1 MTKSKD
7 MKKSGLVIL
16 LTAVL
21 CSGFEVFAQDQFGEN
36 KEECLKYLSYYEEY
50 YKSKNYDDALPN
62 WRQAY
67 KFCPPQ
73 SRQTMLINGANLMRR
88 LIVKNARNPQ
98 YKQALIDTLM
108 TLHNQRIEYFPKYRV
123 SAYNA
128 KGQDIFNYIKNDN
141 KRLFEEY
148 NSIIDALAENTK
160 PTLFVHDFNAASG
173 LFSEGAMTS
182 EELIDVYSRNL
193 DLLSKAPYKNA
204 YDSTE
209 IEKAKAELESKFIKS
224 NVADCKTMLEF
235 YGPKYEQN
243 PKDANLATKIV
254 RMLSV
259 TEDCTDNPLFLKA
272 VTTIYMERPS
282 YNSAYLL
289 YRLNSRSGAFDSA
302 VRYMEEAIAFPE
314 SDAKQDADYYIEL
327 AQFCFTEGRSG
338 KAYEAALKAVELN
351 PEKAGRAYFL
361 IGNIWGSAHCGSGE
375 IESVAHFWVA
385 VDYMQKAKSADP
397 SLAEEANKC
406 IALYSKYFPATADAF
421 MYNITDGQSYTVSCN
436 GMKATTVVRT
446 NN

>member
-1 MTKSKD
+1 
-7 MKKSGLVIL
+7 MKKLSLIFL
-16 LTAVL
+16 LAAALGTGVEA
-21 CSGFEVFAQDQFGEN
+21 SAQDQFGEN

-88 LIVKNARNPQ
+88 LIVKNAKNPQ
-98 YKQALIDTLM
+98 YKQALIDSLM
-108 TLHNQRIEYFPKYRV
+108 TLHNQRIEYFPKYQV
-123 SAYNA
+123 AAYNA
-128 KGQDIFNYIKNDN
+128 KGQDVFNYIKNNN

-148 NSIIDALAENTK
+148 NAIINALAENTK
-160 PTLFVHDFNAASG
+160 PTLFVHDFNAATG
-173 LFSEGAMTS
+173 LFNEGAITS
-182 EELIDVYSRNL
+182 EELIDVYSKNIE
-193 DLLSKAPYKNA
+193 LLSKAPYKNA
-204 YDSTE
+204 FDSTE
-209 IEKAKAELESKFIKS
+209 IEKAKAELESRFVGSK
-224 NVADCKTMLEF
+224 VADCNTMLAF

-243 PKDANLATKIV
+243 PKDADLATKIV

-259 TEDCTDNPLFLKA
+259 TEDCTENQLFLNA
-272 VTTIYMERPS
+272 VTTIYMERPA

-289 YRLNSRSGAFDSA
+289 FRLNSRNGDADA
-302 VRYMEEAIAFPE
+302 AIKYMEEAIAFPE

-327 AQFCFTEGRSG
+327 AQFCFTEGRSS
-338 KAYEAALKAVELN
+338 KAYESALKAVELN

-361 IGNIWGSAHCGSGE
+361 IGNVWGSAHCGSGE

-397 SLAEEANKC
+397 SLTEEANKC

-421 MYNITDGQSYTVSCN
+421 MYNITDGQSYQVSCN
-436 GMKATTVVRT
+436 GMKANTVVRT
-446 NN
+446 NK